1 VLVSDRAQRLQADL
15 LLDAETDLGESPFWD
30 AATQHVTWVDI
41 TTGSIHRCSTSG
53 GAAPVQV
60 VGGQL
65 SAIAPRAAG
74 GLIAAL
80 DDGIALLDADGSVHR
95 VATFTGVSP
104 WRMND
109 GKCDPHGGFWAGS
122 VQLSRVWKTSS
133 LWRIDP
139 DWGVTRMLEGVS
151 VSNGLDWSPDGKTL
165 YYNDTRTCGVD
176 AFNFDPYSGEISDRR
191 RVLSVPPESGLVD
204 GLTVDS
210 EGGIWVALH
219 RGGEIRRID
228 DRGEVRTVVEVPV
241 PDVTS
246 CCFGGPNLDQLFV
259 TTAISHKS
267 ERPQPHEGGL
277 FVCQV
282 PVTGRLPYQFAG

>member
-1 VLVSDRAQRLQADL
+1 VTVQRLSADL
-15 LLDAETDLGESPFWD
+15 LVDAQTDLGESPFWD
-30 AATQHVTWVDI
+30 ADTQQVTWVDI
-41 TTGSIHRCSTSG
+41 TTGSIHRCSSSGTS
-53 GAAPVQV
+53 APVQL

-65 SAIAPRAAG
+65 SALAPRRVG

-80 DDGIALLDADGSVHR
+80 DDGISLIDADGSVHR
-95 VATFTGVSP
+95 VASFTGISP

-109 GKCDPHGGFWAGS
+109 GKCDPQGRFWAGS
-122 VQLSRVWKTSS
+122 VQLSRVWKSS
-133 LWRIDP
+133 CLWRVDA
-139 DWGVTRMLEGVS
+139 DLSAECVLEDVS
-151 VSNGLDWSPDGKTL
+151 VSNGLDWSPDGHTM

-176 AFNFDPYSGEISDRR
+176 AFAFDPDSGEISGRR
-191 RVLSVPPESGLVD
+191 RVLSVPADSGLVD

-219 RGGEIRRID
+219 RGGEIWRID
-228 DRGEVRTVVEVPV
+228 GRGKLLAVVEVPV

-246 CCFGGPNLDQLFV
+246 CCFGGPGLDQLFV
-259 TTAISHKS
+259 TTAISHIS
-267 ERPQPHEGGL
+267 VQPQPHEGGL